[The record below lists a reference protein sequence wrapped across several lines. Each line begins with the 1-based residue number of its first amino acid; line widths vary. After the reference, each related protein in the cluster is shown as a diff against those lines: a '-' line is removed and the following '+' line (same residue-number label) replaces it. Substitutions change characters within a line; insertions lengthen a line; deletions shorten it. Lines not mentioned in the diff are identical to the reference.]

1 MTFDLERA
9 RGLRDFLQDDCAEV
23 GDVWGEMIAEIERLR
38 AENEEAQESL
48 TAAYMLGSHEKA
60 HEQAA
65 HISEL
70 EVEIAE
76 LKADL
81 EQSEICIQAR
91 LDVIDQQAARI
102 KSLKK
107 EIRRLKHESKVEQEF
122 TNSYIKRLHD
132 AEARIKELEAQ
143 CEDLMQNC
151 NSLRERAWKAEVRIK
166 EQDDALVEGLTNFL
180 HYRASCYDPA
190 RRCPYAKECDDCSTW
205 DACGH
210 VEKFRSE
217 ARQQLQAEGKI
228 GPDAAKPQVWQITEE
243 RKAAIW
249 HAIKVLKENDIMEE
263 PEEHLWDEEVTVLQ
277 AMLREA
283 GQ

>member
-1 MTFDLERA
+1 VEPTGGFDLERA

-38 AENEEAQESL
+38 AENEEALESL
-48 TAAYMLGSHEKA
+48 TAAYLLGRHEKA
-60 HEQAA
+60 QEVAA

-102 KSLKK
+102 QELGGMLSIRTEEL
-107 EIRRLKHESKVEQEF
+107 EIAHSCARSEREMHE
-122 TNSYIKRLHD
+122 
-132 AEARIKELEAQ
+132 KELVVFA
-143 CEDLMQNC
+143 
-151 NSLRERAWKAEVRIK
+151 RKIAEL
-166 EQDDALVEGLTNFL
+166 EDALVEE
-180 HYRASCYDPA
+180 RARYDYVQTFVRA
-190 RRCPYAKECDDCSTW
+190 HKEIPSDLRKSWHALASD
-205 DACGH
+205 
-210 VEKFRSE
+210 
-217 ARQQLQAEGKI
+217 QLKAEGKI
-228 GPDAAKPQVWQITEE
+228 GSSDHSSDVTKKVWQITEE
-243 RKAAIW
+243 RKAALW

-277 AMLREA
+277 AMLTEA
-283 GQ
+283 E

>member
-1 MTFDLERA
+1 M
-9 RGLRDFLQDDCAEV
+9 AEDAV
-23 GDVWGEMIAEIERLR
+23 AEIERLR

-132 AEARIKELEAQ
+132 AEARIKELEA
-143 CEDLMQNC
+143 DLEQSEICIRARMDVIDQQAAQIK
-151 NSLRERAWKAEVRIK
+151 SLE
-166 EQDDALVEGLTNFL
+166 DALVEELARGDYFDESQECEGYWWDRKNTSDCTQND
-180 HYRASCYDPA
+180 YRRNA
-190 RRCPYAKECDDCSTW
+190 RLK
-205 DACGH
+205 
-210 VEKFRSE
+210 
-217 ARQQLQAEGKI
+217 LQAKGKI
-228 GPDAAKPQVWQITEE
+228 GPDAKPRVWQITEE

-249 HAIKVLKENDIMEE
+249 HAVAVLKEND
-263 PEEHLWDEEVTVLQ
+263 PDDEHLWDEEIAVLR

-283 GQ
+283 E